1 MSIGISIIVPTKIV
15 IDSAISIA
23 YQFDITIY
31 DAYFVALAK
40 ELKFTFVTAD
50 EKLYNKIKK
59 LDFVKLLKD
68 I

>member
-1 MSIGISIIVPTKIV
+1 MV
-15 IDSAISIA
+15 IESAVNIA
-23 YQFDITIY
+23 YQCDITIY
-31 DAYFVALAK
+31 DAYFAALAK
-40 ELKFTFVTAD
+40 ELKFKFVTAD